1 MSKKKELLAK
11 LLEKLSEEDLEQLLG
26 EDDEAEDV
34 EEEPTHTHT
43 INSSRRGSGH
53 AKKQRQSREPQNEKR
68 NGKKRKRRGRI
79 SKGKQCRVLPMDIYE
94 NRPNKFED
102 LIDNVALDAGEQRE
116 LAEAKEADEKARS
129 VKPRFKRQSRG
140 NSLVDVECCVC
151 GEEDTVSASMVH
163 DARRWKCNECSTQ
176 PGY

>member
-1 MSKKKELLAK
+1 MSKKKLIAK
-11 LLEKLSEEDLEQLLG
+11 LLEKLSEEELEELL
-26 EDDEAEDV
+26 DDGD
-34 EEEPTHTHT
+34 EEEVVEAAQAEQDTHTHT
-43 INSSRRGSGH
+43 INNRRGSGH
-53 AKKQRQSREPQNEKR
+53 AKKQRQEKKEKTTD
-68 NGKKRKRRGRI
+68 KKRKRRGRI

-102 LIDNVALDAGEQRE
+102 LIDNVALDTGEQRE

-129 VKPRFKRQSRG
+129 VKPRFKKQSRG

-151 GEEDTVSASMVH
+151 GEEETVSASMVH